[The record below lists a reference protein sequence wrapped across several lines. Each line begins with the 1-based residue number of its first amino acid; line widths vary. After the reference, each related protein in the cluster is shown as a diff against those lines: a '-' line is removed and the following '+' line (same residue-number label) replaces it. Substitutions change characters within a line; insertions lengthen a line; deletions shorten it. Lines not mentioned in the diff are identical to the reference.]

1 MRRLWIACGILA
13 ALFAAALYNTWH
25 LDRLTTSL
33 SDQLTRAEACAE
45 AGNWE
50 EAARLTEDAF
60 GEWDSHTVYLHVL
73 LRHADTDEV
82 SSSFQEVGEFITC
95 REGGEYSAANAR
107 LIAQIRLLYE
117 AEQLSLKNIL

>member
-25 LDRLTTSL
+25 LDRLTASL

-50 EAARLTEDAF
+50 EAARLTEEAF
-60 GEWDSHTVYLHVL
+60 DEWDSHTVYLHVL

-82 SSSFQEVGEFITC
+82 YTSFREVEGFLRTREPQE
-95 REGGEYSAANAR
+95 YAASNAR
-107 LIAQIRLLYE
+107 LIARLELV
-117 AEQLSLKNIL
+117 ASMEQFNLQNLL

>member
-1 MRRLWIACGILA
+1 M
-13 ALFAAALYNTWH
+13 
-25 LDRLTTSL
+25 
-33 SDQLTRAEACAE
+33 
-45 AGNWE
+45 
-50 EAARLTEDAF
+50 
-60 GEWDSHTVYLHVL
+60 L

-95 REGGEYSAANAR
+95 REDGEYSAANAR